1 MKRLFAAFKVTLDKE
16 FFMMYRTLKAQL
28 SEESIKWVEDYNIHI
43 TIKFLG
49 ETPDKKIGE
58 ICEILKSRSELTP
71 EFSIEFSNLGIFG
84 SRYSP
89 RVIWL
94 GVEPYTELAGLIKNL
109 QVDLRM
115 IGYQI
120 DSQNVV
126 PHLTLGRIRFI
137 NDKQRFQKIL
147 DNFSGWRSQLY
158 TFDRMI
164 LYESI
169 LHQKG
174 PEYLEIEKFAL
185 QKTPEVIDIQGSQM
199 NLTNEGFVNL

>member
-1 MKRLFAAFKVTLDKE
+1 MKRLFAAFKLTLDKE
-16 FFMMYRTLKAQL
+16 FINMYRTLKSQL
-28 SEESIKWVEDYNIHI
+28 SDESIKWVEENNIHI
-43 TIKFLG
+43 TIKFFG
-49 ETPDKKIGE
+49 ETPDHKIGK

-94 GVEPYTELAGLIKNL
+94 GMEPYDKLAGLMKNL
-109 QVDLRM
+109 QDDLRQ
-115 IGYQI
+115 IGYQP
-120 DSQNVV
+120 DSQNAV

-137 NDKQRFQKIL
+137 NDKQRFQRIL
-147 DNFSGWRSQLY
+147 ENYSGWKSKLY
-158 TFDRMI
+158 AMDRMV

-174 PEYLEIEKFAL
+174 PEYLEIEKFEL
-185 QKTPEVIDIQGSQM
+185 QKNP
-199 NLTNEGFVNL
+199 